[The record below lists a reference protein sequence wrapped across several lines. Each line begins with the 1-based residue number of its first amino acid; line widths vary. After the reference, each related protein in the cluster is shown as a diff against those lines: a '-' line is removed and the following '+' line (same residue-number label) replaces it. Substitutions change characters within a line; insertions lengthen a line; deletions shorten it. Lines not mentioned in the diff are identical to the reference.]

1 MGLQQQLTLF
11 LHHNQLKLLNHNNM
25 NQEERREYCAAITTM
40 LLVGAVSLICIVALI
55 TVLVN
60 G

>member
-1 MGLQQQLTLF
+1 MSY
-11 LHHNQLKLLNHNNM
+11 
-25 NQEERREYCAAITTM
+25 NQEERRERTAAIATI

-55 TVLVN
+55 TTLIY

>member
-1 MGLQQQLTLF
+1 
-11 LHHNQLKLLNHNNM
+11 M

-40 LLVGAVSLICIVALI
+40 LLVGVVSLICIVALI